1 MIDYIQIILNYIQ
14 ILVFD
19 NYLLALIS
27 YFIFCLIFFFLS
39 LPGGI
44 IVTLSSGFFF
54 GFYIGFLIN
63 IISITIGSFFFIIL
77 SKYFFINYF
86 NNYLSKYTDKLNKI
100 IKKSSYEYLILIRL
114 VFGIPLFIQ
123 NLFISTLEI
132 SKFKFIVSSL
142 IGFSPYFL
150 IFSFVGDKIS
160 NLLEIKSLSIKNIF
174 SIEIIVILIIL
185 VLILIFRIFYKINS
199 NKIN

>member
-14 ILVFD
+14 ILIFD
-19 NYLLALIS
+19 NYLLALIT
-27 YFIFCLIFFFLS
+27 YFIFCLLFFFLS

-63 IISITIGSFFFIIL
+63 IISITIGSLFFIIL
-77 SKYFFINYF
+77 SKYFLVNYF
-86 NNYLSKYTDKLNKI
+86 NNYLLKYTDKLNKI

-114 VFGIPLFIQ
+114 IFGIPLFVQ

>member
-1 MIDYIQIILNYIQ
+1 MIDYILIILNYTQLLIEE
-14 ILVFD
+14 
-19 NYLLALIS
+19 NYTLALII
-27 YFIFCLIFFFLS
+27 YFLFCISFFFLS
-39 LPGGI
+39 LPGGL

-63 IISITIGSFFFIIL
+63 IISITIGSLFFIIL

-86 NNYLSKYTDKLNKI
+86 NSYLLKYTDKLNKI

-114 VFGIPLFIQ
+114 IFGIPLLIQ

-150 IFSFVGDKIS
+150 IFSFVGDKLS
-160 NLLEIKSLSIKNIF
+160 NLLEIKSFSIKDIF
-174 SIEIIVILIIL
+174 SIEIIIILIIL
-185 VLILIFRIFYKINS
+185 SLVLIFRIFYKINS
-199 NKIN
+199 KKIN

>member
-27 YFIFCLIFFFLS
+27 YFIFCLLFFFLS

-63 IISITIGSFFFIIL
+63 IISITIGSLFFIIL
-77 SKYFFINYF
+77 SKYFFVNYF
-86 NNYLSKYTDKLNKI
+86 NSYLLKYTDKLNKI

-114 VFGIPLFIQ
+114 IFGIPLFVQ

-160 NLLEIKSLSIKNIF
+160 NLLEIKSVSIKNIF

>member
-27 YFIFCLIFFFLS
+27 YFIFCLLFFFLS

-63 IISITIGSFFFIIL
+63 IISITIGSLFFIIL
-77 SKYFFINYF
+77 SKYFFVNYF
-86 NNYLSKYTDKLNKI
+86 NNYLLKYTDKLNNI

-114 VFGIPLFIQ
+114 IFGIPLFIQ

>member
-1 MIDYIQIILNYIQ
+1 MIDYILNILNYIQ
-14 ILVFD
+14 ILIFD

-27 YFIFCLIFFFLS
+27 YFIFCLLFFFLS

-63 IISITIGSFFFIIL
+63 IISITIGSLFFIIL

-86 NNYLSKYTDKLNKI
+86 NSYLLKYTDKLNKI

-114 VFGIPLFIQ
+114 IFGIPLFVQ

-132 SKFKFIVSSL
+132 SKFKFIVSTL
-142 IGFSPYFL
+142 IGFSPYLL
-150 IFSFVGDKIS
+150 IFSFLGHKIS
-160 NLLEIKSLSIKNIF
+160 NLLEIKSFSIKNIF

>member
-14 ILVFD
+14 ILIFD
-19 NYLLALIS
+19 NYLLALIT
-27 YFIFCLIFFFLS
+27 YFIFCLLFFFLS

-63 IISITIGSFFFIIL
+63 IISITIGSLFFIIL
-77 SKYFFINYF
+77 SKYFFVNYF
-86 NNYLSKYTDKLNKI
+86 NSYLLKYTDKLNKI

-114 VFGIPLFIQ
+114 IFGIPLFVQ

-132 SKFKFIVSSL
+132 SKFKFILSSL

-150 IFSFVGDKIS
+150 IFSFVGDKLS
-160 NLLEIKSLSIKNIF
+160 NLLEIKSVSIKNVF
-174 SIEIIVILIIL
+174 SIEIIVIIIIS

>member
-27 YFIFCLIFFFLS
+27 YFIFCLLFFFLS

-63 IISITIGSFFFIIL
+63 IISITIGSLFFIIL
-77 SKYFFINYF
+77 SKYFLVNYF
-86 NNYLSKYTDKLNKI
+86 NNYLLKYTDKLNKI

-114 VFGIPLFIQ
+114 IFGIPLFVQ

-160 NLLEIKSLSIKNIF
+160 NLLEIKSFSIKNIF

>member
-27 YFIFCLIFFFLS
+27 YFIFCLLFFFLS

-63 IISITIGSFFFIIL
+63 IISITIGSLFFIIL
-77 SKYFFINYF
+77 SKYFFVNYF
-86 NNYLSKYTDKLNKI
+86 NNYLLKYTDKLNKI

-114 VFGIPLFIQ
+114 IFGIPLFVQ

-132 SKFKFIVSSL
+132 SKFKFILSSL
-142 IGFSPYFL
+142 IGFTPYFL
-150 IFSFVGDKIS
+150 IFSYVGDKIS
-160 NLLEIKSLSIKNIF
+160 NLIEIKSFSFADIF

-185 VLILIFRIFYKINS
+185 VLVLILRIFYKINS
-199 NKIN
+199 KKIN

>member
-1 MIDYIQIILNYIQ
+1 MIDYIIIVLQYIQ
-14 ILVFD
+14 ILIFD
-19 NYLLALIS
+19 NYTLALIS
-27 YFIFCLIFFFLS
+27 YFLFCLLFFFLS
-39 LPGGI
+39 LPGGL

-54 GFYIGFLIN
+54 GFFIGFLIN
-63 IISITIGSFFFIIL
+63 IISITIGSLFFIIL
-77 SKYFFINYF
+77 SKYFFLNYF
-86 NNYLSKYTDKLNKI
+86 NNYLLKYTDKLNKI

-114 VFGIPLFIQ
+114 IFGIPLFIQ

-132 SKFKFIVSSL
+132 SKFKFILSSF
-142 IGFSPYFL
+142 IGFAPYFL

-160 NLLEIKSLSIKNIF
+160 NLLEIKSFSIKNIF

-199 NKIN
+199 KRIN

>member
-27 YFIFCLIFFFLS
+27 YFIFCLLFFFLS

-63 IISITIGSFFFIIL
+63 IISITIGSLFFIIL
-77 SKYFFINYF
+77 SKYYFLNYF
-86 NNYLSKYTDKLNKI
+86 NNYLLKYIDKLNKV

-114 VFGIPLFIQ
+114 IFGIPLFIQ

-142 IGFSPYFL
+142 IGFTPYFL
-150 IFSFVGDKIS
+150 VFSYVGDKIS
-160 NLLEIKSLSIKNIF
+160 NLLEIKSFSIKNIF
-174 SIEIIVILIIL
+174 SIEIIIILIIL
-185 VLILIFRIFYKINS
+185 VSILIFRIFYKINS
-199 NKIN
+199 SKIN

>member
-19 NYLLALIS
+19 NYLLALIT
-27 YFIFCLIFFFLS
+27 YFIFCLLFFFLS

-63 IISITIGSFFFIIL
+63 IISITIGSLFFIIL
-77 SKYFFINYF
+77 SKYFFVNYF
-86 NNYLSKYTDKLNKI
+86 NNYLLKYTDKLNKI

-114 VFGIPLFIQ
+114 IFGIPLFVQ

-160 NLLEIKSLSIKNIF
+160 NLLEIKSVSIKNIF

>member
-19 NYLLALIS
+19 NYLLALIT
-27 YFIFCLIFFFLS
+27 YFIFCLLFFFLS

-63 IISITIGSFFFIIL
+63 IISITIGSLFFIIL
-77 SKYFFINYF
+77 SKYFFVNYF
-86 NNYLSKYTDKLNKI
+86 NNYLLKYTDKLNKI

-114 VFGIPLFIQ
+114 IFGIPLFVQ

-160 NLLEIKSLSIKNIF
+160 NLLEIKSFSIKNIF

>member
-1 MIDYIQIILNYIQ
+1 MIDYILIILNYIQ
-14 ILVFD
+14 ILILN

-27 YFIFCLIFFFLS
+27 YFIFCLLFFFLS

-63 IISITIGSFFFIIL
+63 IISITIGSLFFIIL
-77 SKYFFINYF
+77 SKYYFLNYF
-86 NNYLSKYTDKLNKI
+86 NNYLLKYIDKLNKV

-114 VFGIPLFIQ
+114 IFGIPLFIQ

-142 IGFSPYFL
+142 IGFTPYFL
-150 IFSFVGDKIS
+150 VFSYVGDKIS
-160 NLLEIKSLSIKNIF
+160 NLLEIKSFSIKNIF
-174 SIEIIVILIIL
+174 SIEIIIILIIL
-185 VLILIFRIFYKINS
+185 VSILIFRIFYKINS
-199 NKIN
+199 SKIN

>member
-19 NYLLALIS
+19 NYLLALIT
-27 YFIFCLIFFFLS
+27 YFIFCLLFFFLS

-63 IISITIGSFFFIIL
+63 IISITIGSLFFIIL
-77 SKYFFINYF
+77 SKYFFVNYF
-86 NNYLSKYTDKLNKI
+86 NNYLLKYTDKLNKI

-114 VFGIPLFIQ
+114 IFGIPLFVQ

-132 SKFKFIVSSL
+132 SKFKFILSSL

-150 IFSFVGDKIS
+150 IFSFVGDKLS
-160 NLLEIKSLSIKNIF
+160 NLLEIKSVSIKNIF
-174 SIEIIVILIIL
+174 SIEIIVIIIIS

>member
-1 MIDYIQIILNYIQ
+1 MIDYILIILNYIQ
-14 ILVFD
+14 ILILN

-27 YFIFCLIFFFLS
+27 YFIFCLLFFFLS

-63 IISITIGSFFFIIL
+63 IISITFGSLFFIIL
-77 SKYFFINYF
+77 SKYFFLNYF
-86 NNYLSKYTDKLNKI
+86 NNYLSKYTNKLNKI

-114 VFGIPLFIQ
+114 IFGIPLFIQ

-142 IGFSPYFL
+142 IGFTPYFL
-150 IFSFVGDKIS
+150 VFSYVGDKIS
-160 NLLEIKSLSIKNIF
+160 NLLEIKSFSIKNIF
-174 SIEIIVILIIL
+174 SIPFFIVLML
-185 VLILIFRIFYKINS
+185 LFLILIFRIIYKMNSKKIN
-199 NKIN
+199 

>member
-19 NYLLALIS
+19 NYLLALIT
-27 YFIFCLIFFFLS
+27 YFIFCLLFFFLS

-63 IISITIGSFFFIIL
+63 IISITIGSLFFIIL
-77 SKYFFINYF
+77 SKYFFVNYF
-86 NNYLSKYTDKLNKI
+86 NNYLLKYTDKLNKI

-114 VFGIPLFIQ
+114 IFGIPLFVQ

-132 SKFKFIVSSL
+132 SKFKFIVTSL

-160 NLLEIKSLSIKNIF
+160 NLLEIKSVSIKNIF

>member
-27 YFIFCLIFFFLS
+27 YFIFCLLFFFLS

-63 IISITIGSFFFIIL
+63 IISITIGSLFFTIL
-77 SKYFFINYF
+77 SKYFFLNYF
-86 NNYLSKYTDKLNKI
+86 NNYLLKYTNKLNKI

-114 VFGIPLFIQ
+114 IFGIPLFIQ

-160 NLLEIKSLSIKNIF
+160 NLLEIKSFSIKNIF
-174 SIEIIVILIIL
+174 SVEIIILLIIF
-185 VLILIFRIFYKINS
+185 VLILIFRIFYKIYY
-199 NKIN
+199 KKTI